1 MLYFKSIGTPLVM
14 ALALLAMSG
23 CEQAEKSAQQMLNQA
38 AQSAKE
44 AIDKTNDAAQ
54 QALSD
59 AIGSPLAK
67 KPDEAQ
73 DKTERDDS
81 AREI

>member
-1 MLYFKSIGTPLVM
+1 MLHIKSIGTPLVVV
-14 ALALLAMSG
+14 LALLAMSG

-59 AIGSPLAK
+59 ATGSPLAK
-67 KPDEAQ
+67 KPEAAQ
-73 DKTERDDS
+73 DKPERDQS
-81 AREI
+81 AQEI